1 MKRVLIAIIAVG
13 VLVAWPAMA
22 SAAACC
28 DTAAKAAC
36 SDHAGATCCADAAK
50 KCCGA
55 ESAAHKCCDEQK
67 KACCGEAAAAPVL
80 LPATGHQHESNAVR
94 PTRQRMIAKFWN
106 PVRVGDRILMGKYVI
121 EHDTERMARGLP
133 CTQIYEFGKSL
144 PVVAFHCV
152 HLDRPYSD
160 HASVTLQRTSDR
172 TGVRVLTEFQLK
184 GEVVGHGVPTVR

>member
-1 MKRVLIAIIAVG
+1 MKRVLIGIIAVG
-13 VLVAWPAMA
+13 ALVAWPAMV

-28 DTAAKAAC
+28 DMPAKAAC
-36 SDHAGATCCADAAK
+36 SDHAGA

-67 KACCGEAAAAPVL
+67 KACCGEAVAAAVL
-80 LPATGHQHESNAVR
+80 LPATGHQHESSAVR
-94 PTRQRMIAKFWN
+94 PARQRMIARFWN

-133 CTQIYEFGKSL
+133 CTHIYEFGKSL

-152 HLDRPYSD
+152 HMDRPYSD

-184 GEVVGHGVPTVR
+184 GEAVGHGVPTVR

>member
-1 MKRVLIAIIAVG
+1 MKRVLIGIIAVG
-13 VLVAWPAMA
+13 ALLAWPAMA

-28 DTAAKAAC
+28 DTTAKAARC
-36 SDHAGATCCADAAK
+36 DPAGAKCCADAVK

-55 ESAAHKCCDEQK
+55 ESAAQKCCDEQK
-67 KACCGEAAAAPVL
+67 KACCGDAAAVAVL
-80 LPATGHQHESNAVR
+80 LSVASHQHESSVVR
-94 PTRQRMIAKFWN
+94 PTRQRVIAKFWN

-160 HASVTLQRTSDR
+160 HALVTLRRTSDR

-184 GEVVGHGVPTVR
+184 GEAVGHGVPPVR

>member
-1 MKRVLIAIIAVG
+1 MKRVLIGIIAVG
-13 VLVAWPAMA
+13 ALVAWPATA

-28 DTAAKAAC
+28 DMAAKSPC
-36 SDHAGATCCADAAK
+36 SDHAGAQCGADAAK
-50 KCCGA
+50 RCGGA
-55 ESAAHKCCDEQK
+55 ESADKCCDEQK
-67 KACCGEAAAAPVL
+67 KACCGEAVATSVL
-80 LPATGHQHESNAVR
+80 LAATGHQHESSAVR
-94 PTRQRMIAKFWN
+94 PARQRMIAKFWN

-152 HLDRPYSD
+152 HVDRPYSS
-160 HASVTLQRTSDR
+160 HASVTLRRTSDR

-184 GEVVGHGVPTVR
+184 GEAVGHGVPTVR